1 MKFQDSDLDK
11 YTLMKGKELGKCFVC
26 KEETYFIDY
35 CCEGRLCSSECHDKI
50 YSQLMGMIKGD
61 ENTYV

>member
-11 YTLMKGKELGKCFVC
+11 YTLMKGKELGQCFIC

-35 CCEGRLCSSECHDKI
+35 CCEGKLCSSECHDK
-50 YSQLMGMIKGD
+50 YYEQLNEMVKRND
-61 ENTYV
+61 

>member
-11 YTLMKGKELGKCFVC
+11 YTIMKGKELDQCFIC

-35 CCEGRLCSSECHDKI
+35 CCEGRLCSSECHDKF
-50 YSQLMGMIKGD
+50 YEQLMDMIKGG
-61 ENTYV
+61 